1 MNKYEDPFL
10 VNLPHLDLHG
20 EFVDSAIVL
29 VDDFINDNIK
39 LKNYK
44 IVIIHGKGS
53 NILKNAIHDYLKKDK
68 RIENYYL
75 DFNIGQTVVELKKNE

>member
-20 EFVDSAIVL
+20 EYVDSAIFL
-29 VDDFINDNIK
+29 VDDFIKDNIK

-53 NILKNAIHDYLKKDK
+53 NILKNSIHEYLKKD
-68 RIENYYL
+68 RRVDNYYL
-75 DFNIGQTVVELKKNE
+75 DINIGQTVVELKKNE

>member
-20 EFVDSAIVL
+20 EYVDSAIFL
-29 VDDFINDNIK
+29 VDDFIKDNIK
-39 LKNYK
+39 LRNYK

-53 NILKNAIHDYLKKDK
+53 NILKNSIHDYLKKD
-68 RIENYYL
+68 RRVDNYYL
-75 DFNIGQTVVELKKNE
+75 DINIGQTVVELKKNE

>member
-29 VDDFINDNIK
+29 VDDFIKDNIK
-39 LKNYK
+39 LRNYK
-44 IVIIHGKGS
+44 IVLIHGKGS
-53 NILKNAIHDYLKKDK
+53 SILKNAIHDYLKKDK
-68 RIENYYL
+68 RINNYYL
-75 DFNIGQTVVELKKNE
+75 DINIGQTIVELKKNE

>member
-20 EFVDSAIVL
+20 EYVDSAIVL
-29 VDDFINDNIK
+29 VDDFIKDNIK
-39 LKNYK
+39 LRNYK

-53 NILKNAIHDYLKKDK
+53 SILKNAIHEYLKKD
-68 RIENYYL
+68 RRVDNYYL
-75 DFNIGQTVVELKKNE
+75 DINIGQTIVELKKNE

>member
-20 EFVDSAIVL
+20 EYVDSAIVL
-29 VDDFINDNIK
+29 VDDFIKDNIK
-39 LKNYK
+39 LRNYK

-53 NILKNAIHDYLKKDK
+53 SILKNAIHEYLKKD
-68 RIENYYL
+68 RRVDNYYL
-75 DFNIGQTVVELKKNE
+75 DINIGQTVVELKKNE

>member
-20 EFVDSAIVL
+20 EYVDSAIFL
-29 VDDFINDNIK
+29 VDDFIKDNIK
-39 LKNYK
+39 LRNYK

-53 NILKNAIHDYLKKDK
+53 NILKNSIHEYLKKD
-68 RIENYYL
+68 RRVDNYYL
-75 DFNIGQTVVELKKNE
+75 DINIGQTIVELKKNE

>member
-20 EFVDSAIVL
+20 EYVDSAIFL
-29 VDDFINDNIK
+29 VDDFIKDNIK
-39 LKNYK
+39 LRNYK

-53 NILKNAIHDYLKKDK
+53 NILKNSIHEYLKKD
-68 RIENYYL
+68 RRVDNYYL
-75 DFNIGQTVVELKKNE
+75 DINIGQTVVELKKNE